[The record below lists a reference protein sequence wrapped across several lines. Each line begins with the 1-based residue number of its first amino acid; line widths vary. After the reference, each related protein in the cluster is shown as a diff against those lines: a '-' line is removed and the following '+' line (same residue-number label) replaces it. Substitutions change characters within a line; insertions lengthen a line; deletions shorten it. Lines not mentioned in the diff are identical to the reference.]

1 MSKETWPTAKLTTVA
16 EFPPGFFLENIAVRS
31 ENSVLITV
39 VWQGELWFV
48 PSPNAAI
55 SSQPLKLFAFATH
68 PTGIVETEPDVFY
81 ISTVKSYNTD
91 EAFLERLDLAAGCP
105 ARR

>member
-1 MSKETWPTAKLTTVA
+1 MSKEAWPKAKLTTVA
-16 EFPPGFFLENIAVRS
+16 EFPPGLFLENIAVRS
-31 ENSVLITV
+31 DNSVLITV
-39 VWQGELWFV
+39 VWQGELRFV
-48 PSPNAAI
+48 PSSNVAI
-55 SSQPLKLFAFATH
+55 PSQPLKLFTFATH

-91 EAFLERLDLAAGCP
+91 EAFLDGWTFAAGCP